1 MKDFFPFVF
10 EVIASR
16 RSWESSKLSSAEPP
30 VRTAVIS
37 VLAGAGRTL
46 DLLQVLVLDT
56 DVAWALVYA
65 LLGGPCAND
74 KAEAMVRDLE
84 ALEDLDR
91 PEVPG
96 AILDSQPF
104 IRPASENFGLVLVQ
118 NFEVRLRKNSVDS
131 VSINIVLDQVK

>member
-1 MKDFFPFVF
+1 M
-10 EVIASR
+10 
-16 RSWESSKLSSAEPP
+16 
-30 VRTAVIS
+30 
-37 VLAGAGRTL
+37 L
-46 DLLQVLVLDT
+46 DLLQVLVLNT

-65 LLGGPCAND
+65 LLGGLCAND
-74 KAEAMVRDLE
+74 KAEAMVQDLE
-84 ALEDLDR
+84 ALKDLDR